1 MGKISNLIE
10 RAKEKKGDKYIKW
23 YEDKDLRRV
32 QLKQEIGKIIQREV
46 VKTYNSRENKEYEIV
61 DFKVEMDEE
70 DNVSMVITSLF
81 NRKTIRGI
89 LSIASD
95 ESMSQEEADL
105 LAGIVEKMAQEKTGD
120 SVHAG
125 VIGYYIK
132 QKEGKNDYLYNWG

>member
-1 MGKISNLIE
+1 MGKISDLIE
-10 RAKEKKGDKYIKW
+10 RAKEKRDDKYIKW
-23 YEDKDLRRV
+23 YEDKDFRRI
-32 QLKQEIGKIIQREV
+32 QLKQEIGRIIQREV
-46 VKTYNSRENKEYEIV
+46 VKTYNSRENKEYKIV

-95 ESMSQEEADL
+95 ESMSQKEADF

-120 SVHAG
+120 SIHVG

-132 QKEGKNDYLYNWG
+132 RKEGKNDYLYNWS